1 MGGILL
7 RGESRV
13 QTELEA
19 YAFAGREDLTEIE
32 IPAGIRKVGRYA
44 FYNCRNLKKLYF
56 HSDIRD
62 LGAGVFTGC
71 RKISCLEVTV
81 VGNYLSILREILMEL
96 NQQMLVI
103 CHGEME
109 ARLWFPEYFEEG
121 VENTPARIL
130 EDHVH
135 GSGLMY
141 RNCLVKTG
149 LNYEEYDGRF
159 LYACASESED
169 LVVRLAFDR
178 LCFPQ
183 GLTEEAKKRYFA
195 YLQEHLSCLYR
206 YMAEEKDVRQIQQ
219 FLESFTPDKEELQQ
233 LIEIMQHEGYAEAVP
248 HLMAYHHQ
256 HFAKKRNTFSL

>member
-1 MGGILL
+1 M
-7 RGESRV
+7 

-19 YAFAGREDLTEIE
+19 YAFSGREDLTEIE
-32 IPAGIRKVGRYA
+32 IPAGIQKVGRYA

-71 RKISCLEVTV
+71 RKINCLEVTV
-81 VGNYLSILREILMEL
+81 VDNDLSILREILMEL
-96 NQQMLVI
+96 NQQLVVI
-103 CHGEME
+103 CHGEIE

-178 LCFPQ
+178 ICYPQ
-183 GLTEEAKKRYFA
+183 GLTKEAKEQYCG
-195 YLQEHLSCLYR
+195 YLREHLPCLYG
-206 YMAEEKDVRQIQQ
+206 YMAEEKDVRQIQKL
-219 FLESFTPDKEELQQ
+219 LEIFAPDRKEIQIVMEA
-233 LIEIMQHEGYAEAVP
+233 MQKGGFSEAVP
-248 HLMAYHHQ
+248 YLMAYYHE
-256 HFAKKRNTFSL
+256 HFAGKRHTFSL